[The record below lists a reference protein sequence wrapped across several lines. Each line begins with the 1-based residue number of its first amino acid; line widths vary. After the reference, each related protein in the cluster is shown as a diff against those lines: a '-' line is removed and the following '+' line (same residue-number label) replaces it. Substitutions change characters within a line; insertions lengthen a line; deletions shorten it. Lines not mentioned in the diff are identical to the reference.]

1 MIGLYILIILMI
13 VAAVAAVEMRDL
25 LAAVVA
31 VGAVGLTLS
40 VAFLILGAP
49 DLAVAQLVVEI
60 ICLVILV
67 RTTLSR
73 DRVDAWGMRSDA
85 AAACAAAFAAAFLLT
100 AAAAMRAL
108 PPFGAPL
115 MRLGGVYLARGAA
128 GGKAGL
134 NVVGEIIGNYRA
146 YDTLGEATILFAA
159 VMGVLALLRKVGVKD
174 DGGAG
179 RGR

>member
-1 MIGLYILIILMI
+1 MIGLYILIVLMI

-25 LAAVVA
+25 LAAVVG
-31 VGAVGLTLS
+31 VGAVGLALS

-67 RTTLSR
+67 RATVSR
-73 DRVDAWGMRSDA
+73 DRVDAWGARADA
-85 AAACAAAFAAAFLLT
+85 AAAGAAVFAAGFLLL
-100 AAAAMRAL
+100 AARAMGAI

-115 MRLGGVYLARGAA
+115 MRVGGMYLERGVARA
-128 GGKAGL
+128 GAGL

-159 VMGVLALLRKVGVKD
+159 VMGVLALLRRVGRKD
-174 DGGAG
+174 DGRAG
-179 RGR
+179 GGR